1 MSHPGCGPLFWQPE
15 QINLTVD
22 EVRAPGLI
30 HTLDRVC
37 SPYGKPGVDGSHQGT
52 ECQATVPGRT
62 GQAPLTPAVP
72 FLVLSHQLRA
82 AVEPLD
88 TNAAGQPDMGPAVS
102 CTPSPIA
109 EHGMPTETLLET
121 QLHTPKGWALTPRG
135 RPGLL
140 GWEGRSPPTCRLA
153 ALSTPHRPPQK
164 APGQSVAGPC
174 AACATTRSALLSPHP
189 CLSLHP
195 TPVLSENVHKLP
207 ANKTLAPVLL

>member
-1 MSHPGCGPLFWQPE
+1 MELGSTGSRRGKEGPFPTGFRGNAALPTPSFHIASLQSSERINSSPMSHPGCGPLFRQPE

-30 HTLDRVC
+30 HTPDRVC
-37 SPYGKPGVDGSHQGT
+37 SPHGKPGVDGSHQGT
-52 ECQATVPGRT
+52 ECQATVPGRM
-62 GQAPLTPAVP
+62 GRVPLTPAVP
-72 FLVLSHQLRA
+72 FLVLSHPGRCCCCGHQLRA

-140 GWEGRSPPTCRLA
+140 GWEGRSPSP
-153 ALSTPHRPPQK
+153 
-164 APGQSVAGPC
+164 AGWQP
-174 AACATTRSALLSPHP
+174 
-189 CLSLHP
+189 
-195 TPVLSENVHKLP
+195 
-207 ANKTLAPVLL
+207 